1 MFPLLKIRVFALV
14 FLTFSATNSFAED
27 IKAFSVLPD
36 NNLMSNDKFIVKI
49 QEIIITQPEF
59 RQAIA
64 VKGEFQENRK
74 FASRQ
79 RFPSL
84 TAQIINDRTISRDIE
99 SGNRLRK
106 TKDDAFDAQ
115 VVIDQ
120 PIYTGNEINSK
131 VNS

>member
-84 TAQIINDRTISRDIE
+84 TAQIINDRTISLSLIH
-99 SGNRLRK
+99 
-106 TKDDAFDAQ
+106 
-115 VVIDQ
+115 I
-120 PIYTGNEINSK
+120 
-131 VNS
+131 